1 MLIIGKN
8 KFSWTNSTN
17 RRVIAWNGTMNPGE
31 TKPRRAFTLIEL
43 RVVIASIAI
52 LAVLW
57 MPEARTLA
65 GNPFFHVPF
74 CVWRAFMSEC

>member
-1 MLIIGKN
+1 
-8 KFSWTNSTN
+8 
-17 RRVIAWNGTMNPGE
+17 
-31 TKPRRAFTLIEL
+31 LIEL